1 MTNEEKILSVVRVL
15 SMMVFFMT
23 IIAGAYTGTKYGD
36 YAREYL

>member
-1 MTNEEKILSVVRVL
+1 MKKKILRVVRVL
-15 SMMVFFMT
+15 SMRVSFMP